1 MLIYE
6 RIYQDI
12 TKARKEKNKDEYS
25 FLLSTYLKLKEKA
38 EYAHKRQLD
47 DNATISFLIE
57 EARKFEEIKKI
68 FESFKRENDVK
79 VLSFKLDLLYRYIPS
94 NLK

>member
-6 RIYQDI
+6 RIYQDM
-12 TKARKEKNKDEYS
+12 TRARKEKNKDEHS

-38 EYAHKRQLD
+38 EYVYKRQLD
-47 DNATISFLIE
+47 NNATISFLIE

-68 FESFKRENDVK
+68 FESFKRGNDVK